1 MPLVSVIMP
10 TFNRA
15 AHVGAAIESVRAQTM
30 RDWELLVVDD
40 ASTDDTEGAVARIG
54 DPRVRYVRQARNAG
68 DAATRNA
75 GIALSTGA
83 RVAFLDDDDI
93 WVPEKLAWQA
103 EAFERG
109 GARVGLVY
117 AGRETHFS
125 QTGRTS
131 VLPMSGEIEAQLRS
145 FRITTST
152 VMVSREALEKAGPFD
167 ETMPCA
173 SDYDLWIRI
182 WRAGFQFRVI
192 DKPLVRYAV
201 HGAGLSDNVRK
212 VVIGEEMLL
221 EKHAS
226 FFAEDSESLREI
238 YHNVGVLRLLLG
250 DVREARRALRR
261 SIHLKAGLAN
271 SAYYLYSFLGAS
283 AGRRLRELRGWAGV
297 HGS

>member
-1 MPLVSVIMP
+1 MP
-10 TFNRA
+10 TYNRA
-15 AHVGAAIESVRAQTM
+15 AHVGAAIESVRSQTM
-30 RDWELLVVDD
+30 QDWELLVVDD
-40 ASTDDTEGAVARIG
+40 ASPDDTEGTVARIG
-54 DPRVRYVRQARNAG
+54 DPRIRYVRQPRNAG
-68 DAATRNA
+68 DAAARNA
-75 GIALSTGA
+75 GIERSSGA
-83 RVAFLDDDDI
+83 FVAFLDDDDV
-93 WVPEKLAWQA
+93 WVPEKLAWQLDVFA
-103 EAFERG
+103 EAG
-109 GARVGLVY
+109 GRVGLVY

-125 QTGRTS
+125 QSGRSS
-131 VLPMSGEIEAQLRS
+131 VLSMSGDVESQLRS

-152 VMVSREALEKAGPFD
+152 VMISREALERAGRFD

-182 WRAGFQFRVI
+182 WRAGFEFRVI
-192 DKPLVRYAV
+192 DRPLVRYSV

-226 FFAEDSESLREI
+226 FFAEDTRSLREI

-250 DVREARRALRR
+250 DVREARSALRR
-261 SIHLKAGLAN
+261 SIRLKAGLAN